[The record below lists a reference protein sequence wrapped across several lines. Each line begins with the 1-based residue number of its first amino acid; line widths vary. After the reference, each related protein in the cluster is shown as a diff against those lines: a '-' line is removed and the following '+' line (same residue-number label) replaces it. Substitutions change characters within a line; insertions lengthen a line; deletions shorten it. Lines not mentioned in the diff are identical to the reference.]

1 VTARWARAI
10 IPAPQTRDA
19 RQLFRIP
26 KGLSTKLVNASVE
39 IPQESWIGAAQ

>member
-19 RQLFRIP
+19 RQLFRIR
-26 KGLSTKLVNASVE
+26 KGLSTKLVNANGD
-39 IPQESWIGAAQ
+39 IPQESWIGAGQ